1 MKIGKYEFNSKEQ
14 FESKVESL
22 NRLGKNDTISA
33 LGYAVIEEGTEETAP
48 VFGDKY
54 HVDVLW
60 DIQDEYDIDG
70 NVIEAKHPYG
80 WKSYAVDFEEGQ
92 GMHSFLGLDYQS
104 LKF

>member
-14 FESKVESL
+14 FESKVEAL
-22 NRLGKNDTISA
+22 DREGKNDTIA
-33 LGYAVIEEGTEETAP
+33 PLGYAVLQQGSEEVEP

-60 DIQDEYDIDG
+60 DIKDEYDIDG

-80 WKSYAVDFEEGQ
+80 WKSYAIDFEEGQ